1 MLKANDMWEK
11 SRKACKL
18 VSCSYHVHLLLLLPV
33 EEPYLNNHKTNKHE
47 NLPVFFSWRVHCLV
61 IFSLTIYII
70 GRAGASP
77 PSRTA
82 AIIFLYIYLFIYLY
96 ISVRTSCP
104 KSSTCFFFS
113 DISIFLRRK
122 CYTRFF
128 FSDIYL
134 TCMRHAPWIRQ
145 PWKVPSTLIVTFESE
160 EVLFIE
166 L

>member
-1 MLKANDMWEK
+1 MLT
-11 SRKACKL
+11 SREATEAPRQGSRSPL
-18 VSCSYHVHLLLLLPV
+18 SPTEVTESATVRLFL
-33 EEPYLNNHKTNKHE
+33 
-47 NLPVFFSWRVHCLV
+47 
-61 IFSLTIYII
+61 I

-82 AIIFLYIYLFIYLY
+82 AIIFLYIYIYPC
-96 ISVRTSCP
+96 RTSCP

-128 FSDIYL
+128 FSGISIFPNLYAGYAVA
-134 TCMRHAPWIRQ
+134 RHAPWIRQPWNRQ

-160 EVLFIE
+160 KVLFIE